1 MTAACG
7 VLLMSLSAC
16 ASSPDE
22 EHRRPRGTASSGRAA
37 RPPAPAP
44 MADRGRIPGVG
55 ERIRRSVPSG
65 SGQALVVYG
74 DGENSPDST
83 AVFYVKEGS
92 SWVALGR
99 WRGHNGRRGW
109 AADHQENDLRSP
121 VGVFTLSDAG
131 GVLPDPGTR
140 LPYDQGRSYEVPG
153 SWGEAHRRD
162 FYYVIAIDYNRVRG
176 TPPNDPTRPLGQR
189 KGGGIWL
196 HLDHGDGTAACV
208 TLPASGMEY
217 LLRTLDP
224 DRRPVVVM
232 GDRARLMG

>member
-1 MTAACG
+1 MWTGGMYGGGRSWAVTAACG

-16 ASSPDE
+16 ASSPRE
-22 EHRRPRGTASSGRAA
+22 GHRRPRGTASSGRAA

-44 MADRGRIPGVG
+44 MGR
-55 ERIRRSVPSG
+55 
-65 SGQALVVYG
+65 
-74 DGENSPDST
+74 
-83 AVFYVKEGS
+83 
-92 SWVALGR
+92 
-99 WRGHNGRRGW
+99 
-109 AADHQENDLRSP
+109 

-140 LPYDQGRSYEVPG
+140 LPYDQGRSYEVPEN
-153 SWGEAHRRD
+153 WGEAHRRD

-176 TPPNDPTRPLGQR
+176 TPPNDPNRPLGQR